1 MKPLAPWRR
10 NIVALALGV
19 TLKASGTMKWTANVQ
34 VFGVTPEDGSPLSI
48 FPIEAD
54 SESDAARSA
63 AKSTALALFGK
74 HGEAGFVNQ
83 NDPHLYMATVGVY
96 AGGGLSRGRSAQI
109 LIREYHGAQ

>member
-1 MKPLAPWRR
+1 M
-10 NIVALALGV
+10 
-19 TLKASGTMKWTANVQ
+19 KASGNMKWTANVD
-34 VFGVTPEDGSPLSI
+34 VHGVTPQDNTCFGI

-83 NDPHLYMATVGVY
+83 SEPHLYMATVGVY

>member
-1 MKPLAPWRR
+1 
-10 NIVALALGV
+10 
-19 TLKASGTMKWTANVQ
+19 MKWTANVQ

-54 SESDAARSA
+54 SGIDAARSA
-63 AKSTALALFGK
+63 ANSTALALFGE
-74 HGEAGFVNQ
+74 GGQSGFVNQ
-83 NDPHLYMATVGVY
+83 VEPDLYMATVGVY